1 MRLCWLFGPSPRAF
15 RAQWSFR
22 LASCFQHPFHSIVHG
37 RHRHPPPLLMLL
49 PVLLLPVLLLP
60 VLLLPVLPVL
70 LPVLLLPFV
79 RLRHLLLA
87 VVRLPG

>member
-49 PVLLLPVLLLP
+49 PVLLLPVL
-60 VLLLPVLPVL
+60 PVL